1 MSKRIL
7 SWVLSC
13 ALLLGCL
20 SGLTLFVSAES
31 TVTAFDPFT
40 NYWYNGQSNAGEK
53 DGFTVV
59 KIGNTES
66 GGGSPYCFW
75 NNQTLLKAFG
85 FTEQTLVDS
94 LTVEWDYYMDEG
106 VNWVGFNLNR
116 PNAEGAISGQEWT
129 AAWDF
134 SWNGNNDTY
143 TATWDKPFEKGK
155 WTTLNITF
163 PTLSLGGGDDI
174 SFKIGDAAA
183 NSSIYIRGMKYT
195 AKVGEN
201 TYTTL
206 WGSYTTAK
214 LDFTSG
220 EVVGFN
226 ANITHNHP
234 DEDDADGNGIFEVAE
249 GTGIKGI
256 KMSEQNR
263 GFGMKLANLC
273 VTGDMA
279 VTVEY
284 YMPADVV
291 GDNTR
296 FNMSFNGNNHILRV
310 GGATFDG
317 VVNGP
322 GTNLVRGAAATY
334 TYVVSGEDAA
344 ALASGASINNIFWH
358 GVGGNTDYYY
368 ILSVSV
374 APASILTSVE
384 NPGYEYYDFTKSY
397 AENPYYA
404 NYKKL
409 ESYGVGYSFNGSEGV
424 GTVTDAGL
432 AMESGALYLTVT
444 DAKAEGEDAKPVAAV
459 FTFAEGTTGTFN
471 MNYQS
476 TTDNWTAK
484 NDNAIDESGKT
495 IVVLNDAKF
504 TNGANGGSMR
514 LYIGGKTLERVEVI
528 VLADKTALNEAI
540 AKEVNFEGKTTASIA
555 AYNAALEAAQAV
567 AANELATQKEADAAV
582 AALAAA
588 EAALKDILVI
598 GTEGPVT
605 VSYKDFVFMSEGIKD
620 EGNNIGFTG
629 DGKYVDYQINVTTSG
644 WYKVVVPIST
654 GNGNAKVQLRDG
666 DNNVYQEWT
675 ISGEGSGWANYLDR
689 EAEVLL
695 RSGVQI
701 VRIFFVGDGSNF
713 KDFTIEKIEDKPLD
727 TAALEA
733 AVNKEINLDEYTEET
748 VNAYK
753 AALEA
758 AKAVLA
764 DENADQFAVNDAL
777 AALQAAEAGLK
788 VPTKPYADI
797 NFADDQINTVNGNIT
812 HNHPNE
818 DDADGN
824 GIFEVAAD
832 SGIYGIKM
840 SKQNRGFGF
849 NIINGT
855 EWLAEGQLVQVVV
868 SYYAPSDAV
877 QDNSRLGFLF
887 PGDSWYRARVGE
899 VTDPNV
905 IAGQNLVASGLKKD
919 EVGSFRFVLNETDS
933 ATIRN
938 GASFNIF
945 FWNYNDNAE
954 TGGDYIYI
962 TDVKVSGV
970 ADMTALQAA
979 VDAAKDMSNYTK
991 DSAAAYT
998 AALDAAKA
1006 VLANAAASQEEVDAA
1021 LAALQAADE
1030 ALVELPSMLV
1040 AASGDIEVEH
1050 NGVAALEFVD
1060 RWAFFKF
1067 MDRMGIE
1074 AGDYNL
1080 DVTFYYAA
1088 TGVPWWQIQL
1098 SGVAEEGNRYSED
1111 GKYSDVDGF
1120 QQTPDWLVSSND
1132 AWTMGTVSFEGV
1144 RLPADTTN
1152 WASKPDSS
1160 GQEFDFGMHIC
1171 GDGTNPNL
1179 YIRGVEFTVT
1189 DAEGNEYTAMWGTK
1203 PTIDVSALQ
1212 DEVDAAITDLSLYS
1226 ESTAKAYSDALAAAK
1241 ALLAAPTSQDDVD
1254 AALQKLVAAKAKL
1267 VVETWDLVVVDIT
1280 TDKGKAPAAGETV
1293 KFVATIK
1300 NIGNKDIPAGSKF
1313 GGVFYV
1319 DGTVVAWSDN
1329 MKDGSAPELKAGAT
1343 MTLTS
1348 CGGPNDGDGSWT
1360 VVEGEYTVKFFVN
1373 DNEGDGIPN
1382 EASRENNELEVKLP
1396 DNTPVGPN
1404 TDELQAEVDA
1414 EIEDLSGYD
1423 ADSAKAYTDALA
1435 AAKAV
1440 LAKADATQEEVNAA
1454 LAALKAAKEGLTAK
1468 PAGEELQL
1476 GDVNFDGAVDSSDAR
1491 IVLQA
1496 AVGKVTLSEK
1506 ELAVADA
1513 DESGEI
1519 DSSDARVILQVSVGK
1534 AELGKITWTEEA

>member
-13 ALLLGCL
+13 ALLLSCI

-206 WGSYTTAK
+206 WGTYQSATIDFSTGVVTGKNTSITYSHTKDAVNNGTT
-214 LDFTSG
+214 LPV
-220 EVVGFN
+220 EVN
-226 ANITHNHP
+226 
-234 DEDDADGNGIFEVAE
+234 ADGMYEVT
-249 GTGIKGI
+249 TGEYGYL
-256 KMSEQNR
+256 MFQGNR
-263 GFGMKLANLC
+263 GFGFNL
-273 VTGDMA
+273 GDMDIDGDLA
-279 VTVEY
+279 VSVEY
-284 YMPADVV
+284 YMPDPLPNNIMFSMQVAGPNTFYRLYSQGNGANTANAPLKAGEWNVATFIVSGADADALRN
-291 GDNTR
+291 GGR
-296 FNMSFNGNNHILRV
+296 FNTYFNNNDQGNPN
-310 GGATFDG
+310 
-317 VVNGP
+317 
-322 GTNLVRGAAATY
+322 
-334 TYVVSGEDAA
+334 
-344 ALASGASINNIFWH
+344 
-358 GVGGNTDYYY
+358 YYY
-368 ILSVSV
+368 FIRSITIF
-374 APASILTSVE
+374 PASQLNAVE
-384 NPGYEYYDFTKSY
+384 DPGYEYYDFEKQVSD
-397 AENPYYA
+397 NPYYPQYPTA
-404 NYKKL
+404 DFYNLGYRYSDNEDNFVYFMVKDAL
-409 ESYGVGYSFNGSEGV
+409 VGDAES
-424 GTVTDAGL
+424 
-432 AMESGALYLTVT
+432 
-444 DAKAEGEDAKPVAAV
+444 KPVAVKAY
-459 FTFAEGTTGTFN
+459 FTEGTTGKIN
-471 MNYQS
+471 INYQS
-476 TTDNWTAK
+476 TSDNWTAK
-484 NDNAIDESGKT
+484 NDLAIEDGVVT
-495 IVVLNDAKF
+495 VVLDDAKF
-504 TNGANGGSMR
+504 TNGANGGSFR
-514 LYIGGKTLERVEVI
+514 LVNMKDFMAAGALARVEVI

-540 AKEVNFEGKTTASIA
+540 AKEINFEGKTTASIA
-555 AYNAALEAAQAV
+555 AYNAVLEAAKAV

-629 DGKYVDYQINVTTSG
+629 DGKYVDYQINVTTAG

-849 NIINGT
+849 NVSNGT

-1098 SGVAEEGNRYSED
+1098 SGVAEDGNRYSEG
-1111 GKYSDVDGF
+1111 GKYSADDGF